1 MPQLYIMI
9 IRYHNFFGQ
18 QTRVTATLTC
28 TKKKIMSLLLVY
40 MASNYVFIY
49 KSIGPLAKTLGRI
62 VDQDALVLVCGIIM
76 VKIQGFSADLSWR
89 LYPQLMSNV
98 IVFWFKILS
107 ILDVRKPLELEI
119 KPEILV
125 R

>member
-1 MPQLYIMI
+1 M
-9 IRYHNFFGQ
+9 RYHNFFGQ

-76 VKIQGFSADLSWR
+76 VKIQGFSADLSW
-89 LYPQLMSNV
+89 
-98 IVFWFKILS
+98 
-107 ILDVRKPLELEI
+107 
-119 KPEILV
+119 
-125 R
+125 